1 MKRIFT
7 LTFVLIFA
15 TCLSFSSVSRTVSY
29 GQSASFARVAAWNQ
43 QGVSFDNQGQVSPIH
58 KPDEL
63 RAAIAAINPD
73 VIALSEVNSREAM
86 DEIVAT
92 PFANGASYKVS
103 MDSDQ
108 PTPQKIAV
116 LFKDSPDISVDNRR
130 AIPGSDDN
138 QPDRL
143 RKAWAFD
150 VKIKNFDFLLIAV
163 HLKSGRGATERA
175 TRNRQTTA
183 IANFIRHEVTTK
195 AEKDVLVVGDYNMIP
210 SQDAQTFS
218 KLSPG
223 PASNEFLRYVSS
235 SLSPPSHI
243 DGCNH
248 GHPTGNL
255 LDGFAISRVQT
266 HEWTGFI
273 RILQLQTLLPNMGCT
288 KYKNSVSDHLPLV
301 ARFRTSMPDDD

>member
-7 LTFVLIFA
+7 LMLILVLATFLTFSPVS
-15 TCLSFSSVSRTVSY
+15 LSQT
-29 GQSASFARVAAWNQ
+29 ASFARIAAWNQ

-73 VIALSEVNSREAM
+73 VIALSEVNSEESM
-86 DEIVAT
+86 NEIVAT
-92 PFANGASYKVS
+92 PFANGATYKVS

-116 LFKDSPDISVDNRR
+116 LFKDSPDISVGNRR
-130 AIPGSDDN
+130 AVPGSDDN

-150 VKIKNFDFLLIAV
+150 VRIKNFDFLLIAV
-163 HLKSGRGATERA
+163 HLKSGRGVTERA
-175 TRNRQTTA
+175 TRNRQARA
-183 IANFIRHEVTTK
+183 IADFIHHEVTTK

-210 SQDAQTFS
+210 TQDAQTFS
-218 KLSPG
+218 RLSPG
-223 PASNEFLRYVSS
+223 PANNEFLRFISS
-235 SLSPPSHI
+235 SLAPPSHI

-248 GHPTGNL
+248 SHPTGNL
-255 LDGFAISRVQT
+255 LDGFSISRVQT
-266 HEWTGFI
+266 HEWTGFV

-288 KYKNSVSDHLPLV
+288 RYKDSVSDHLPLV
-301 ARFRTSMPDDD
+301 ARFRTAMPDDD